1 MNVADDLH
9 LCYFAL
15 SGAENNEFTTSLL
28 EELINLWGEK
38 KVHTSSL
45 ESLVWNHLLHHSDP
59 TN

>member
-15 SGAENNEFTTSLL
+15 SGAENSEFTTSVKLLWRIL

-38 KVHTSSL
+38 KCSHVIT
-45 ESLVWNHLLHHSDP
+45 
-59 TN
+59 